1 MIKTYTYGFETM
13 DISPEEVSAMMG
25 YSEEGVPE
33 PFHNYITQALAQA
46 PGISDIRGG
55 YRILDVTFPDRR
67 TTRLEGISFDTNDMV
82 TAFLKKS
89 TRVAVFVCTAGQG
102 ISDRIKELNKKGMLS
117 EGYTLDVIGSITV
130 ERAMDKIQQSLKKDI
145 SGTGEHITNR
155 YSPGYCGWD
164 TGEQGKLFSLLP
176 DGFCD
181 ITLTESSLM
190 IPTKS
195 VSGFIGIGKDVVYRD
210 YACDSC
216 TSEHCIYR
224 RR

>member
-1 MIKTYTYGFETM
+1 MIKTYTYGFETL
-13 DISPEEVSAMMG
+13 DVTPEEVSAMMG

-33 PFHNYITQALAQA
+33 PFHDYITQALAYA

-145 SGTGEHITNR
+145 SRVGEHITNR

-164 TGEQGKLFSLLP
+164 TGEQVNLFSLLP

-195 VSGFIGIGKDVVYRD
+195 VSGFIGIGKDVAYRD
-210 YACDSC
+210 YVCNSC